1 MNQMNRTAK
10 AVLAASALTLMG
22 APLVGFGLSSSE
34 TTTETAAVS
43 RDASSYSVDQVHST
57 VLFKIRHGGLAYFY
71 GHFDSFSGS
80 IDIDPENIED
90 AKFSITVDVDSVDTS
105 NTKRDEHVKSADFF
119 NSRQYPKATF
129 ESTAIEQV
137 SDGVYDLKGNFNFH
151 GKTLPVTAKLTDV
164 TFGEQRGNDAMGFHA
179 VFSIKRSDYGITK
192 YVDANNPENGGLGDT
207 VQITVS
213 FEAVSN

>member
-1 MNQMNRTAK
+1 MNRTTK
-10 AVLAASALTLMG
+10 AALAASALTLLG
-22 APLVGFGLSSSE
+22 APLLGFGLSGTE
-34 TTTETAAVS
+34 TTAEAITSNQSLAAS
-43 RDASSYSVDQVHST
+43 EYAVDQVHST

-80 IDIDPENIED
+80 INIDPDNIED
-90 AKFSITVDVDSVDTS
+90 AKFNITVDIDSVDT
-105 NTKRDEHVKSADFF
+105 NNIKRDEHVKSADFF

-137 SDGVYDLKGNFNFH
+137 SDGVYDLKGKFSFH
-151 GKTLPVTAKLTDV
+151 GKTLPVTATLSDV
-164 TFGEQRGNDAMGFHA
+164 SFGEQRGSDAIGFHA

-192 YVDANNPENGGLGDT
+192 YVDANNPEDGGLGDT

-213 FEAVSN
+213 CEAVSK